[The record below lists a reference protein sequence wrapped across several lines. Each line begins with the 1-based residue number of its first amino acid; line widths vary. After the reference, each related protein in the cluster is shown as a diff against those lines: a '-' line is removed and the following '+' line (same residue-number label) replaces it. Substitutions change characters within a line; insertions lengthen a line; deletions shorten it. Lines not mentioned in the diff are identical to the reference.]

1 MNVMNRVTLATLKR
15 SKTRT
20 IVTIIGI
27 ILSTAMIAAVTTFIS
42 SFQNF
47 LINYTK
53 ADTGDWHAVL
63 YNADLDTIE
72 GISQNRE
79 VQEVAVTKGI
89 GYALLEGGLNE
100 YKPYLYVL
108 GFDEKAFEML
118 PVHLKSGRL
127 PQNEN
132 EVVVPY
138 HVFTNGGVQY
148 EVGDV
153 IELEIG
159 YRISSDGAVLEQ
171 KDPYRHGQDGVS
183 EELVITD
190 TRTYKVVGICERP
203 PFAIEEY
210 SAPGYTLITM
220 FDKSEFGDNDT
231 ANVYIKL
238 KNPRRVYD
246 IYDSLGMDKLQYK
259 DYEYNDDLLRFMGIS
274 QNDNFT
280 AVLYSLAA
288 ILIALIMAGSVSFIY
303 NSFSISVSERKKY
316 FGLLSSIGATAQQ
329 LKYSVFFEALV
340 LAAIGIPVGILS
352 GIAGI
357 GVTLHLLRDMFASIM
372 SLGDRVSM
380 TLSVSIP
387 SVITAVVLAL
397 VTILISAYIPA
408 WRSGKIS
415 PIDAIRQT
423 TDIKLTARQVRTWR
437 LTRKLFGMEGDLA
450 LKNLKRSRK
459 RYRSTVVSL
468 FMSIVLF
475 VSASSFSMYLM
486 DSVSNVY
493 QDVDYDLY
501 YFTNERGDLKDSTLK
516 VYRDIVLLDSI
527 EQGSIVRELYAFTDI
542 PKEYLN
548 QSFYDEMIDNGFI
561 PHGEEAPINVIL
573 YSVDRDTFKYYVRQL
588 GLDESLFT
596 NPDSPAGIAIDYQ
609 HYYDDQQKRFI
620 NSSIFSS
627 KKPESI
633 ALTVVHQE
641 DGERQ
646 LKEDIQL
653 VAFAN
658 EAPFGVPDYAS
669 SFNSILVVVSDEIRK
684 AIFDGDEKIWGPA
697 NMYFAAVDPFEAEQ
711 DIMDI
716 LVDAGLPTH
725 NLLNIAGYIQNSR
738 NIVTIISVFS
748 YGFIILISLISIA
761 NVFNTISTNINLRRI
776 EFAMLKSVGMTDSS
790 FNRMLN
796 YECIFYGLKALLYGL
811 PVSVLI
817 TYLIHISIRQGVEM
831 PFRLP
836 TGSIVVS
843 VLSVFFVVFAS
854 MVYSMRKIRHENI
867 MDAIKSESV

>member
-1 MNVMNRVTLATLKR
+1 MNVMNKVTLATLKR

-47 LINYTK
+47 LINYIK
-53 ADTGDWHAVL
+53 ADTGDWHAVICG
-63 YNADLDTIE
+63 ADLDTIE

-79 VQEVAVTKGI
+79 VKEVAVTKGI

-108 GFDEKAFEML
+108 GFDKKAFEIL
-118 PVHLKSGRL
+118 PIYLKSGRL

-138 HVFTNGGVQY
+138 HVFTNGGVKY
-148 EVGDV
+148 EVGDT

-159 YRISSDGAVLEQ
+159 YRVLDDGTVLGQKDYYRHEEDGA
-171 KDPYRHGQDGVS
+171 S
-183 EELVITD
+183 EKLVVTG

-203 PFAIEEY
+203 SFAIEEF
-210 SAPGYTLITM
+210 SAPGYTLITVL
-220 FDKSEFGDNDT
+220 DKDKLGENDT
-231 ANVYIKL
+231 ADVYIKL

-246 IYDSLGMDKLQYK
+246 IYDTLGMDKLQYK
-259 DYEYNDDLLRFMGIS
+259 DYEYNEDLLRFMGIS
-274 QNDNFT
+274 QNDNFM
-280 AVLYSLAA
+280 AVLYGLAA

-316 FGLLSSIGATAQQ
+316 FGLLSSIGATARQ
-329 LKYSVFFEALV
+329 LRHSVFFEALV

-380 TLSVSIP
+380 TLSVSSP
-387 SVITAVVLAL
+387 SVIAAVVLAL

-501 YFTNERGDLKDSTLK
+501 YFTNERGDLKDSTLE

-527 EQGSIVRELYAFTDI
+527 EQGSIVRELYAFTEI

-548 QSFYDEMIDNGFI
+548 QSLYDKMIDNGFI

-573 YSVDRDTFKYYVRQL
+573 YSVDRDTFKYYVHQL

-633 ALTVVHQE
+633 ALTVVHRE
-641 DGERQ
+641 DGE
-646 LKEDIQL
+646 LEEDIQL
-653 VAFAN
+653 AAFAN

-669 SFNSILVVVSDEIRK
+669 NLFSIIVVVSDEIRK

-716 LVDAGLPTH
+716 LVEAGLPTH
-725 NLLNIAGYIQNSR
+725 NLHNIARSVQNSR

-776 EFAMLKSVGMTDSS
+776 EFAMLKSVGMTDGS

-811 PVSVLI
+811 PVSVLV

-867 MDAIKSESV
+867 MDAIKSESI

>member
-1 MNVMNRVTLATLKR
+1 
-15 SKTRT
+15 
-20 IVTIIGI
+20 
-27 ILSTAMIAAVTTFIS
+27 
-42 SFQNF
+42 
-47 LINYTK
+47 
-53 ADTGDWHAVL
+53 
-63 YNADLDTIE
+63 
-72 GISQNRE
+72 
-79 VQEVAVTKGI
+79 
-89 GYALLEGGLNE
+89 
-100 YKPYLYVL
+100 
-108 GFDEKAFEML
+108 
-118 PVHLKSGRL
+118 
-127 PQNEN
+127 
-132 EVVVPY
+132 
-138 HVFTNGGVQY
+138 
-148 EVGDV
+148 
-153 IELEIG
+153 
-159 YRISSDGAVLEQ
+159 
-171 KDPYRHGQDGVS
+171 
-183 EELVITD
+183 
-190 TRTYKVVGICERP
+190 
-203 PFAIEEY
+203 
-210 SAPGYTLITM
+210 
-220 FDKSEFGDNDT
+220 
-231 ANVYIKL
+231 
-238 KNPRRVYD
+238 
-246 IYDSLGMDKLQYK
+246 
-259 DYEYNDDLLRFMGIS
+259 
-274 QNDNFT
+274 
-280 AVLYSLAA
+280 
-288 ILIALIMAGSVSFIY
+288 
-303 NSFSISVSERKKY
+303 
-316 FGLLSSIGATAQQ
+316 
-329 LKYSVFFEALV
+329 
-340 LAAIGIPVGILS
+340 
-352 GIAGI
+352 
-357 GVTLHLLRDMFASIM
+357 
-372 SLGDRVSM
+372 
-380 TLSVSIP
+380 
-387 SVITAVVLAL
+387 
-397 VTILISAYIPA
+397 
-408 WRSGKIS
+408 
-415 PIDAIRQT
+415 
-423 TDIKLTARQVRTWR
+423 
-437 LTRKLFGMEGDLA
+437 
-450 LKNLKRSRK
+450 
-459 RYRSTVVSL
+459 
-468 FMSIVLF
+468 
-475 VSASSFSMYLM
+475 
-486 DSVSNVY
+486 
-493 QDVDYDLY
+493 
-501 YFTNERGDLKDSTLK
+501 GDLKDSTLK

-725 NLLNIAGYIQNSR
+725 NLRNIARYIQNSR

-836 TGSIVVS
+836 TGSIIIS

>member
-47 LINYTK
+47 LINLTI

-63 YNADLDTIE
+63 YDADLDTIE
-72 GISQNRE
+72 SISQNRE
-79 VQEVAVTKGI
+79 VKELAITKGI

-118 PVHLKSGRL
+118 SIYLKSGRL

-138 HVFTNGGVQY
+138 HVFTNGGVRY
-148 EVGDV
+148 KVGDT
-153 IELEIG
+153 IELDIG
-159 YRISSDGAVLEQ
+159 YRVLDDGTVLGQKDYYRHEEDGA
-171 KDPYRHGQDGVS
+171 S
-183 EELVITD
+183 EKLVVTG

-203 PFAIEEY
+203 SFTIEEY
-210 SAPGYTLITM
+210 SAPGYTLITVL
-220 FDKSEFGDNDT
+220 DKSELGENDT

-246 IYDSLGMDKLQYK
+246 IYDNLGMDKLQYK

-274 QNDNFT
+274 QNDNFM

-329 LKYSVFFEALV
+329 LRHSVFFEAIV
-340 LAAIGIPVGILS
+340 LAAIGIPVGVLS

-357 GVTLHLLRDMFASIM
+357 GVTLHFLKDMFASIM
-372 SLGDRVSM
+372 ALGDRVSM

-387 SVITAVVLAL
+387 SVIAAMILAL

-459 RYRSTVVSL
+459 RYRSTVISL
-468 FMSIVLF
+468 SMSIILF
-475 VSASSFSMYLM
+475 VSTSSFSMYLM
-486 DSVSNVY
+486 ESVSDVY

-527 EQGSIVRELYAFTDI
+527 EEGSIVRELYAFTEI

-620 NSSIFSS
+620 NSSIFGS
-627 KKPESI
+627 KKPKSI
-633 ALTVVHQE
+633 TLTVFDRE
-641 DGERQ
+641 DGQ
-646 LKEDIQL
+646 LKDDIL
-653 VAFAN
+653 LIAFAD
-658 EAPFGVPDYAS
+658 ETPCGVPDYAP
-669 SFNSILVVVSDEIRK
+669 SFHSIIVVVSDEIRK
-684 AIFDGDEKIWGPA
+684 ALFDGEEKIWNPA
-697 NMYFAAVDPFEAEQ
+697 NMYFAAVDHAKAEQ
-711 DIMDI
+711 DIMGI
-716 LVDAGLPTH
+716 LVDAGLPTYNLH
-725 NLLNIAGYIQNSR
+725 NRARNMQNTR

-811 PVSVLI
+811 PVSVLV
-817 TYLIHISIRQGVEM
+817 TRLIHISIRQGVEM

-836 TGSIVVS
+836 ISSIVVS

-867 MDAIKSESV
+867 MDAIKSESI

>member
-148 EVGDV
+148 KVGDT
-153 IELEIG
+153 IELDIG
-159 YRISSDGAVLEQ
+159 YRVLDDGTVLGQKDYYRHEEDGA
-171 KDPYRHGQDGVS
+171 S
-183 EELVITD
+183 EKLVVTG

-210 SAPGYTLITM
+210 SAPGYTLITVL
-220 FDKSEFGDNDT
+220 DKSKLGENDT

-329 LKYSVFFEALV
+329 LKHSVFFEALV
-340 LAAIGIPVGILS
+340 LAAIGIPLGILS

-459 RYRSTVVSL
+459 RYRSTVISL

-501 YFTNERGDLKDSTLK
+501 YFTNERGDLKDSTIK

-653 VAFAN
+653 VVFAN

>member
-63 YNADLDTIE
+63 YDADLDTIE
-72 GISQNRE
+72 SISQNRE

-118 PVHLKSGRL
+118 SIYLKSGRL

-148 EVGDV
+148 KVGDT
-153 IELEIG
+153 IELDIG
-159 YRISSDGAVLEQ
+159 YRVLDDGTVLGQKDYYRHEEDGA
-171 KDPYRHGQDGVS
+171 S
-183 EELVITD
+183 EKLVVTG

-203 PFAIEEY
+203 SFAIEEF
-210 SAPGYTLITM
+210 SAPGYTLITVL
-220 FDKSEFGDNDT
+220 DKDKLGENDT
-231 ANVYIKL
+231 ADVYIKL

-246 IYDSLGMDKLQYK
+246 IYDNLGMDKLQYK

-274 QNDNFT
+274 QNDNFM

-329 LKYSVFFEALV
+329 LRHSVFFEAIV
-340 LAAIGIPVGILS
+340 LAAIGIPVGVLS

-357 GVTLHLLRDMFASIM
+357 GVTLHFLKDMFASIM
-372 SLGDRVSM
+372 ALGDRVSM

-387 SVITAVVLAL
+387 SVIAAVILAL

-493 QDVDYDLY
+493 QNVDYDLY
-501 YFTNERGDLKDSTLK
+501 YFTNERGDLKDSTIK

-527 EQGSIVRELYAFTDI
+527 EQGSIVRTLYANTRVS
-542 PKEYLN
+542 KEYLN
-548 QSFYDEMIDNGFI
+548 QSFYDGIISRGFI
-561 PHGEEAPINVIL
+561 SGGEDAPVTVNI
-573 YSVDRDTFKYYVRQL
+573 YSVDHDTFKYYVHQL
-588 GLDESLFT
+588 GLDESRFT

-633 ALTVVHQE
+633 ALTVVHRE

-646 LKEDIQL
+646 FEEDIQL

-658 EAPFGVPDYAS
+658 EAPFGVPDYAP

-684 AIFDGDEKIWGPA
+684 AIFDGDEKIWNPA
-697 NMYFAAVDPFEAEQ
+697 YMNFDAVDPFEAEQ

-716 LVDAGLPTH
+716 LVDAGLPTN
-725 NLLNIAGYIQNSR
+725 NLHNIARNIQNSR

-811 PVSVLI
+811 PVSVLT

-867 MDAIKSESV
+867 MDAIKSESI

>member
-20 IVTIIGI
+20 IVTIVGI

-63 YNADLDTIE
+63 YDADFDTIE
-72 GISQNRE
+72 SISQNRE

-118 PVHLKSGRL
+118 SIYLKSGRL

-148 EVGDV
+148 KVGDT
-153 IELEIG
+153 IELDIG
-159 YRISSDGAVLEQ
+159 YRVLDDGTVLGQKDYYRHEEDGA
-171 KDPYRHGQDGVS
+171 S
-183 EELVITD
+183 EKLVVTG

-203 PFAIEEY
+203 SFAIEEY
-210 SAPGYTLITM
+210 SAPGYTLITVL
-220 FDKSEFGDNDT
+220 DKDKLGENDT

-246 IYDSLGMDKLQYK
+246 IYDNLGMDKLQYK

-329 LKYSVFFEALV
+329 LRHSVFFEAIV
-340 LAAIGIPVGILS
+340 LAAIGIPVGVLS

-372 SLGDRVSM
+372 ALGDRVSM

-387 SVITAVVLAL
+387 SVIAAVILAL

-423 TDIKLTARQVRTWR
+423 TDVTLTARQVRTWR

-501 YFTNERGDLKDSTLK
+501 YFTNERGDLKDSTLE

-527 EQGSIVRELYAFTDI
+527 EQGSIVRELYAFTEI

-573 YSVDRDTFKYYVRQL
+573 YSVDRDTFKYYVNKL

-596 NPDSPAGIAIDYQ
+596 NPDFPAGIAIDYQ
-609 HYYDDQQKRFI
+609 HYYDSREGRFI
-620 NSSIFSS
+620 NSSIFGS
-627 KKPESI
+627 KKPKSI
-633 ALTVVHQE
+633 TLTVFDRE
-641 DGERQ
+641 DGQ
-646 LKEDIQL
+646 LKDDIL
-653 VAFAN
+653 LIAFAD
-658 EAPFGVPDYAS
+658 ETPCGVPDYAP
-669 SFNSILVVVSDEIRK
+669 SFHSIIVVVSDEIRK
-684 AIFDGDEKIWGPA
+684 ALFDGEEKIWNPA
-697 NMYFAAVDPFEAEQ
+697 NMYFAAVDHAKAEQ
-711 DIMDI
+711 DIMGI
-716 LVDAGLPTH
+716 LVDAGLPTYNLH
-725 NLLNIAGYIQNSR
+725 NRARNMQNTR

-796 YECIFYGLKALLYGL
+796 YECVFYGLKALLYGL
-811 PVSVLI
+811 PVSVLV

-836 TGSIVVS
+836 AGSIVVS

-867 MDAIKSESV
+867 MDAIKSESI